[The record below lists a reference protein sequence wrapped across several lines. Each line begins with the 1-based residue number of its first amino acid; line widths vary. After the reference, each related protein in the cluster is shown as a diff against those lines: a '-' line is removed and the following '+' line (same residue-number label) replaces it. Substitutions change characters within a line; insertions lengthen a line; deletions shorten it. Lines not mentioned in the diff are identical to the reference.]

1 MKVREKLLNS
11 QKFEFLPKAKIVERK
26 NPKSSARI
34 AKYIFQIIPEP
45 INTNCSQRVMSALG
59 KRRSP

>member
-1 MKVREKLLNS
+1 MKVREKLIKR
-11 QKFEFLPKAKIVERK
+11 QKFEFMNKTKIVERK

-45 INTNCSQRVMSALG
+45 INTNCSQIVMSAFG